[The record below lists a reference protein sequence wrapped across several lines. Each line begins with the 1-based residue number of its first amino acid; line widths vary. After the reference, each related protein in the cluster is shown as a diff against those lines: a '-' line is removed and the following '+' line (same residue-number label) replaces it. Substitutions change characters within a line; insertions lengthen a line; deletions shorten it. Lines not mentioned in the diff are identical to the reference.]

1 MKTMEAIDHVK
12 WAGEAGRRGPR
23 VRSECWV
30 GIEPRESGGLQLE
43 LESTVAAYYGKDLS
57 AQVLTGLGA
66 LGVHDARVRL
76 EDGGALPWV
85 IDARLEAAARAAG
98 FTDGRKL
105 LPEAPPGED
114 LEASSKRDRFRR
126 SRLYLPGSQPKLSQN
141 AGLFGADGLILDL
154 EDSVAP
160 PEKASARILVRNALI
175 ANRFGGAERM
185 VRVSQ
190 GPLGIEEIVALAPH
204 GVQLFLLPKIE
215 SAAEVHAAEQA
226 LIGATGRDVW
236 LMPIIE
242 SARGVVNAAEIA
254 AASPRNV
261 ALTIGLEDYT
271 ADLGTARTAGGAES
285 LWARSMVANAAK
297 AAGLQ
302 AIDSVFSDVGDEAG
316 LEASCHE
323 AKALGYEGKGCIHPR
338 QIAVV
343 HRGFAPDPVAVAR
356 AQKIAAAFEE
366 ATAQGLGVVSLGT
379 KMIDPPVVKR
389 ALALVE
395 LARKS
400 GMLSEEAGA

>member
-1 MKTMEAIDHVK
+1 MEATDRK
-12 WAGEAGRRGPR
+12 SWLGTAGTRGAD
-23 VRSECWV
+23 VRSDCWV
-30 GIEPRESGGLQLE
+30 GIEPRDAGGLQLE
-43 LESTVAAYYGKDLS
+43 LESTVEAYYGKDLS
-57 AQVLTGLGA
+57 AQLLTGLGA

-85 IDARLEAAARAAG
+85 IDARLEAAAHAAG
-98 FTDGRKL
+98 FTGGRKL
-105 LPEAPPGED
+105 LPEVPPGED
-114 LEASSKRDRFRR
+114 LTAASKPDRFRR

-141 AGLFGADGLILDL
+141 AGLYGADGLILDL

-160 PEKASARILVRNALI
+160 AEKASARILVRNALI
-175 ANRFGGAERM
+175 ANRFDGAERM
-185 VRVSQ
+185 VRVNQ
-190 GPLGIEEIVALAPH
+190 GALGLEEIKALAAH

-215 SAAEVHAAEQA
+215 TAAEVRAAEQT
-226 LIGATGRDVW
+226 LIAATDRDVW

-254 AASPRNV
+254 AASQRNV

-271 ADLGTARTAGGAES
+271 ADLGTARTVGGAES

-297 AAGLQ
+297 SAGLQ

-316 LEASCHE
+316 LEESCRE

-343 HRGFAPDPVAVAR
+343 HRAFAPDPVAVAR
-356 AQKIAAAFEE
+356 ALKIAAAFEE

-395 LARKS
+395 LARRS
-400 GMLSEEAGA
+400 GMIQDEVEA